1 MMRSGGPRPRHEPG
15 DAAMNPSESA
25 ADLVLAGGP
34 VVTMDAV
41 RRTSSAVAV
50 RGGRI
55 VAVGSVADVESHVGP
70 RTRRIDLAGRTL
82 VPGFQDAHVHPS
94 MAGLNLSRCPLHE
107 LPRQLDSYLDAI
119 RAYATAQPE
128 RPAPRG
134 GDGDRPPTHPGPDPR
149 GAGKRD
155 RARPGSPAPLRD
167 HRLARRVGHARGPG
181 CVPAGRR
188 ARKTLGTGHRLP
200 VVGARPRRRADR

>member
-15 DAAMNPSESA
+15 GAAMNPSESA

-82 VPGFQDAHVHPS
+82 LPGFPDAHVP
-94 MAGLNLSRCPLHE
+94 
-107 LPRQLDSYLDAI
+107 
-119 RAYATAQPE
+119 
-128 RPAPRG
+128 PAM
-134 GDGDRPPTHPGPDPR
+134 
-149 GAGKRD
+149 
-155 RARPGSPAPLRD
+155 
-167 HRLARRVGHARGPG
+167 
-181 CVPAGRR
+181 AGRR
-188 ARKTLGTGHRLP
+188 
-200 VVGARPRRRADR
+200 